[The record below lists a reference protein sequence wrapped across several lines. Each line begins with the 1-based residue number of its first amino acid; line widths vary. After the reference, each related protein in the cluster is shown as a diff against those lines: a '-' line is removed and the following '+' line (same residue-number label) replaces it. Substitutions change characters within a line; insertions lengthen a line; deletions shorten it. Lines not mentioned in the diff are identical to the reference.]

1 LAWCICS
8 REPIGP
14 PHRVMSAPARSDG
27 CYAPIPGPSATR
39 WPNEDAHHYGDDPAA
54 DRRHRAHPVSPLAT
68 LTPAL
73 VVLGRLPVPVLA
85 IDREGTIIFANEPF
99 TRMLGHTTETVTAMK
114 FDQIFSSMAATPS
127 PVSAVHAHAEQIVTL
142 RHADGFTVRAKM
154 SKSALLRGDDPVTLT
169 TFQDL
174 TEQLWT
180 EGS

>member
-1 LAWCICS
+1 
-8 REPIGP
+8 
-14 PHRVMSAPARSDG
+14 
-27 CYAPIPGPSATR
+27 
-39 WPNEDAHHYGDDPAA
+39 
-54 DRRHRAHPVSPLAT
+54 
-68 LTPAL
+68 
-73 VVLGRLPVPVLA
+73 
-85 IDREGTIIFANEPF
+85 
-99 TRMLGHTTETVTAMK
+99 MK